1 MWVLMLSVGLLV
13 IQKALS
19 VPPRELYV
27 LIVKY
32 YLITSVSK
40 KNKCCSDCSAWL
52 TAVLH
57 LRKQWVSEWSETK
70 STLFAVSMVHSV
82 HYSLM
87 WVTVSRKFI
96 FSKLKNWG
104 LAHKLVD
111 NKNTPYWWYSMLHW
125 YFFDRTTL
133 TQRKLASAPLMFTSP
148 LKQTFKTGSAFQYS
162 YYHMDHMH
170 PSNSAVWGPF
180 LDNEKHPRCHKGSR
194 GHNTLSWHSFTISKA
209 ILILVW

>member
-1 MWVLMLSVGLLV
+1 MICSLSFHTWHQCQIHEINPFLENWNSNRQTLLKLLPSMWVLMLSVGLLV

-57 LRKQWVSEWSETK
+57 LRKQWVSEWSKTK

-111 NKNTPYWWYSMLHW
+111 NKKY
-125 YFFDRTTL
+125 
-133 TQRKLASAPLMFTSP
+133 PLLMV
-148 LKQTFKTGSAFQYS
+148 LNA
-162 YYHMDHMH
+162 
-170 PSNSAVWGPF
+170 A
-180 LDNEKHPRCHKGSR
+180 
-194 GHNTLSWHSFTISKA
+194 
-209 ILILVW
+209 LVLFW